1 MGVSGTRRIS
11 GRWTL
16 VLAALS
22 LVGVVLSSCS
32 NDSAD
37 GTTTTASE
45 VVAADDTTYR
55 AEIVRTTDG
64 VPHITATDMPSAVF
78 GQGWASGEDHAC
90 TLGDQILKITSTRAK
105 FLGAGEADVN
115 LNSDFAW
122 KALRLQ
128 ELAAQE

>member
-78 GQGWASGEDHAC
+78 GQG
-90 TLGDQILKITSTRAK
+90 
-105 FLGAGEADVN
+105 
-115 LNSDFAW
+115 
-122 KALRLQ
+122 
-128 ELAAQE
+128 